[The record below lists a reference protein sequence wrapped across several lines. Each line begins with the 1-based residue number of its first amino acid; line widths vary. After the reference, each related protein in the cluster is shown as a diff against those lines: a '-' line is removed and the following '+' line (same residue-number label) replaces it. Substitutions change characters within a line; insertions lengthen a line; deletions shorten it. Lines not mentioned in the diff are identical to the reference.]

1 MSDGFIIRSPLR
13 SSTFCAAIQ
22 STGRHEAEWTL
33 GTRDGDLKKVILAR
47 IVIVIPGR
55 IVIVARIVIIV
66 IILQFISKN
75 HNDTKIIDRPDLA
88 RKFVPLLGE
97 ENSIQVCCGGKSPI
111 YSMFSLL

>member
-1 MSDGFIIRSPLR
+1 M
-13 SSTFCAAIQ
+13 
-22 STGRHEAEWTL
+22 

-47 IVIVIPGR
+47 IVM
-55 IVIVARIVIIV
+55 IVIVIVIVIIV
-66 IILQFISKN
+66 ILIIACKYCDEFTSKN

-97 ENSIQVCCGGKSPI
+97 ENSIQVCYDSKSPI